1 MKLVDEAAGLA
12 AITYAR
18 RRVVTVSIDRMD
30 FLVPISVGELVT
42 FRASVRTPVP
52 SPLAVSAEEQ
62 RRLSQAALR
71 RSNRLTERRQMLAH
85 QPDLGS

>member
-1 MKLVDEAAGLA
+1 MEVGVRVDAE
-12 AITYAR
+12 TP
-18 RRVVTVSIDRMD
+18 IDGRTRPTNTAYLTMVALD
-30 FLVPISVGELVT
+30 EHGHP
-42 FRASVRTPVP
+42 TPVP